1 MDRRPYGGAAGP
13 LSRKAVAADSDAKA
27 LAEGIPLAF
36 LTVNNGRK
44 YRPDVVA
51 SWEDHMPTKP
61 WALPLAAAF
70 MFGFLA
76 LVLATPFEPV
86 QAQDYPNRPVTI
98 LVPLAAGGAMDIIAR
113 SLAPKLAARLGK
125 PVLVEERVGAGT
137 VLAANDV
144 AHGAADGYTLLDAP
158 SGTLTTNVTLYKS
171 LSYDPI
177 ADFVPIA
184 LYCQVPFVLVTNP
197 SQPFKTIP
205 ELIAYAKANPGKLS
219 FGSTGTGAV
228 PHLAGE
234 MLKNMA
240 GIDMVHVPYKGGPPA
255 LNDIMG
261 DQIQLF
267 FADTAIT
274 PPLIAAGKIRALGVS
289 SKTPVDVLPG
299 VPPIADALPGF
310 EAVSW
315 HLIVAQSGTP
325 RPIVDRLHDEFKTV
339 IKSPEIGQQMMTMG
353 LIPIDTPSVEEL
365 QRFVKSEIARWGDV
379 VRKVGIAGTE

>member
-1 MDRRPYGGAAGP
+1 MRA
-13 LSRKAVAADSDAKA
+13 
-27 LAEGIPLAF
+27 
-36 LTVNNGRK
+36 
-44 YRPDVVA
+44 
-51 SWEDHMPTKP
+51 KP
-61 WALPLAAAF
+61 WASPFVAAPPAAILA
-70 MFGFLA
+70 LA
-76 LVLATPFEPV
+76 LVMRAAPAVADDFPS
-86 QAQDYPNRPVTI
+86 RPITI
-98 LVPLAAGGAMDIIAR
+98 LIPLAAGGAMDIIAR
-113 SLAPKLAARLGK
+113 AIAPKLSERLGK
-125 PVLVEERVGAGT
+125 PVLIEERVGAGT

-144 AHGAADGYTLLDAP
+144 AHGPADGYTLLDAP
-158 SGTLTTNVTLYKS
+158 SGTMTTNVTLYKK
-171 LSYDPI
+171 LSYNPE

-197 SQPFKTIP
+197 AEPFKTIP
-205 ELIAYAKANPGKLS
+205 ELIAYGKANPGKLS

-234 MLKNMA
+234 MLKSMA

-289 SKTPVDVLPG
+289 SKTPVGVLPG
-299 VPPIADALPGF
+299 VPPIADTVPGF

-325 RPIVDRLHDEFKTV
+325 KPIVDKLHDAIKAA
-339 IKSPEIGQQMMTMG
+339 IKSPDIWRQMITMG
-353 LIPIDTPSVEEL
+353 LLPVDTPPVEEL
-365 QRFVKSEIARWGDV
+365 QHFAKSEIGHWGDL
-379 VRKVGIAGTE
+379 VRKIGIAGTE

>member
-1 MDRRPYGGAAGP
+1 MVPVLVPALALAFAMRQP
-13 LSRKAVAADSDAKA
+13 A
-27 LAEGIPLAF
+27 LAE
-36 LTVNNGRK
+36 
-44 YRPDVVA
+44 
-51 SWEDHMPTKP
+51 
-61 WALPLAAAF
+61 
-70 MFGFLA
+70 
-76 LVLATPFEPV
+76 
-86 QAQDYPNRPVTI
+86 DYPNRPVTI
-98 LVPLAAGGAMDIIAR
+98 LIPLAAGGAMDIIAR
-113 SLAPKLAARLGK
+113 TMAPKLAERLGK
-125 PVLVEERVGAGT
+125 SVLVEERVGAGT

-158 SGTLTTNVTLYKS
+158 SGTMTTNVTLYKK
-171 LSYDPI
+171 LSYDPV

-197 SQPFKTIP
+197 DQPFKTMA
-205 ELIAYAKANPGKLS
+205 ELIAYGKANPGKLS

-234 MLKNMA
+234 MLKSMT

-261 DQIQLF
+261 NQIQLF

-274 PPLIAAGKIRALGVS
+274 PPLIAAGKIRALGVT
-289 SKTPVDVLPG
+289 SKTPAGVLPD
-299 VPPIADALPGF
+299 VPTIADTVPGF

-325 RPIVDRLHDEFKTV
+325 QPIVDKLHDAFRTV
-339 IKSPEIGQQMMTMG
+339 VKSPDIWQQMIKMG
-353 LIPIDTPSVEEL
+353 LIPVDTPSVDAL
-365 QRFVKSEIARWGDV
+365 QGFVKTEIGHWGDL

>member
-1 MDRRPYGGAAGP
+1 MGAKSWASP
-13 LSRKAVAADSDAKA
+13 LVTA
-27 LAEGIPLAF
+27 LA
-36 LTVNNGRK
+36 T
-44 YRPDVVA
+44 
-51 SWEDHMPTKP
+51 
-61 WALPLAAAF
+61 
-70 MFGFLA
+70 LA
-76 LVLATPFEPV
+76 LVVHVAP
-86 QAQDYPNRPVTI
+86 AAADDYPTRPIAI
-98 LVPLAAGGAMDIIAR
+98 LIPLAAGGAMDIIAR
-113 SLAPKLAARLGK
+113 AMAPKLSERLGK
-125 PVLVEERVGAGT
+125 PVLIEERVGAGT

-144 AHGAADGYTLLDAP
+144 AHGPADGYTLLDAP
-158 SGTLTTNVTLYKS
+158 SGTMTTNVTLYKK
-171 LSYDPI
+171 LSYDPV

-184 LYCQVPFVLVTNP
+184 LLCQVPFVLVTNP
-197 SQPFKTIP
+197 AEPFKTIP
-205 ELIAYAKANPGKLS
+205 ELIAYGKANPGKLS

-234 MLKNMA
+234 MLKSMA

-325 RPIVDRLHDEFKTV
+325 RPIVDKLHDEFKTV
-339 IKSPEIGQQMMTMG
+339 IMSPEIGRQMTAMG

-379 VRKVGIAGTE
+379 VRTVGIAATE

>member
-1 MDRRPYGGAAGP
+1 MSRKTTRQAGSGPMPNRSRPLLGAAI
-13 LSRKAVAADSDAKA
+13 ATIA
-27 LAEGIPLAF
+27 LA
-36 LTVNNGRK
+36 
-44 YRPDVVA
+44 
-51 SWEDHMPTKP
+51 
-61 WALPLAAAF
+61 
-70 MFGFLA
+70 FGSLWQQA
-76 LVLATPFEPV
+76 

-98 LVPLAAGGAMDIIAR
+98 LIPLAAGGAMDIIAR
-113 SLAPKLAARLGK
+113 SFAPKLAARLGQ
-125 PVLVEERVGAGT
+125 PVVVQERVGAGT
-137 VLAANDV
+137 VLAANDT
-144 AHGAADGYTLLDAP
+144 AHAAADGYTLLDAP
-158 SGTLTTNVTLYKS
+158 SGTLTTNVTLYKT
-171 LSYDPI
+171 LSYDPV

-197 SQPFKTIP
+197 AQPFNTIP

-234 MLKNMA
+234 ILKSMA

-289 SKTPVDVLPG
+289 SKTRAGVLPD
-299 VPPIADALPGF
+299 VPAIAESLPGF

-315 HLIVAQSGTP
+315 HLIVAPSATP
-325 RPIVDRLHDEFKTV
+325 RQVVDRLHDEFKTV
-339 IKSPEIGQQMMTMG
+339 IKSPDIWQQMITMG
-353 LIPIDTPSVEEL
+353 LIPVDTPSVEDL
-365 QRFVKSEIARWGDV
+365 QHYVKSEIGRWGDL
-379 VRKVGIAGTE
+379 VRKVGIAGTQ